1 MIPTPNQGTRRGAK
15 RERSSAISM
24 QTHTQKDINARN
36 KCSKCTALCPGCC
49 GHLHQQNKARL
60 LLQSSFRFQQPLIQC
75 VCKHEKVHTHC
86 SHDECGS
93 SFVSKSACM
102 THMQTCTWRAASKL
116 SSAVGTFP
124 SHRIRNL
131 ETIGQTNVVSTAP
144 CNTRLQNVA
153 AVGLSSSFVLSS
165 SISSGLTAAA
175 HQETSPPPSLRGH
188 QGGLQGMTHD
198 QAQLPQV
205 NGLLAECG
213 TCEEDHLL
221 FPSAPSACSSFLAAG
236 SSDSSVSSTS
246 VNNMLGGAITPRW
259 SQAQSSASVLENIKA
274 AFPITRWH
282 AGYRQTGQGLQDPLM
297 TVCPK
302 PAAQHPMP
310 VSCIYHRLLVQILRI
325 WEIVLGWA
333 PRRALSLTA
342 LWLLTSRCGAR
353 CQRMPRQRVLFYA
366 HRP

>member
-60 LLQSSFRFQQPLIQC
+60 LPQSSFRFQQPLIQC

-259 SQAQSSASVLENIKA
+259 SQAQSSASVLEHIKA
-274 AFPITRWH
+274 AFPITVACRLSPDGSG
-282 AGYRQTGQGLQDPLM
+282 ASGPTDD
-297 TVCPK
+297 VCPK